1 MATCDIL
8 GRLQFI
14 RFMLSAP
21 TLPFTLTLRPAAA
34 RYAATLSWE
43 SYVNGDYQLTTI
55 EKEVALRVQPGG
67 TGLAV
72 AFETSP
78 PTLVTP
84 IDPEPLAA
92 LALRLAA
99 LYARVLVQAAPTG
112 KITALLNHPEL
123 VHTGTQVLLEMRAAA
138 HEDDQLTPALLSF
151 AERQLQSPTSV
162 LASLQHDYL
171 YQTLLPNFYLYPLG
185 DAAALPRQRWFTNF
199 FDKVALCFSEQVEVL
214 PSATSQH
221 LLLRLH
227 GTLDT
232 QQTNLTVVC
241 EAITKALQLPQPP
254 GETSNANVLP
264 APHFHYEATYTI
276 ELATGLPLCGE
287 LTLYARAGQVYN
299 KQYALNINRL

>member
-1 MATCDIL
+1 MP
-8 GRLQFI
+8 
-14 RFMLSAP
+14 SAS

-43 SYVNGDYQLTTI
+43 SYVNGDYQLITI

-67 TGLAV
+67 AGLAV
-72 AFETSP
+72 AFETSL

-84 IDPEPLAA
+84 TDPEP
-92 LALRLAA
+92 LAA

-112 KITALLNHPEL
+112 EITALLNHPEL

-138 HEDDQLTPALLSF
+138 HEGDQITPALLSF
-151 AERQLQSPTSV
+151 AERQLQSPASV

-171 YQTLLPNFYLYPLG
+171 YQTLLPDFYLYPLG
-185 DAAALPRQRWFTNF
+185 DVAAPPRQRWFTNF
-199 FDKVALCFSEQVEVL
+199 FDKVALCFSEQLEVL
-214 PSATSQH
+214 PSTTSEH

-232 QQTNLTVVC
+232 QQTNLTAVR
-241 EAITKALQLPQPP
+241 EAITKALQLALPP
-254 GETSNANVLP
+254 SETLDATALP

-276 ELATGLPLCGE
+276 EQNTGLPLRSE

-299 KQYALNINRL
+299 KQYSLSINRL